1 MMSREDSEGQ
11 NNEVMSCELSESK
24 SFLHC
29 LRILPETFADSQT
42 SKIELRNSANFS

>member
-11 NNEVMSCELSESK
+11 NLNLARDVAIT
-24 SFLHC
+24 
-29 LRILPETFADSQT
+29 ILPETFADSQT